1 MTKPII
7 YMTSC
12 LTLGDFFFVFDRG
25 PATDARKFCC
35 IYKNRQTV
43 VFLVIGGLIYKR
55 EKVSKGKGRER
66 ERERVGNRR
75 GMKKQKIVY
84 FLQALAKELSKFP

>member
-12 LTLGDFFFVFDRG
+12 LTLGDFFLFLIVDRQLTPESFAVFIKTGKRLFFSYRRFDIQTG
-25 PATDARKFCC
+25 KSVQRK
-35 IYKNRQTV
+35 
-43 VFLVIGGLIYKR
+43 KR
-55 EKVSKGKGRER
+55 RER
-66 ERERVGNRR
+66 EWVGNRR

>member
-55 EKVSKGKGRER
+55 EKVSKGKRGER
-66 ERERVGNRR
+66 ERTGRQSKRNEKAENRLLSSSFGQRV
-75 GMKKQKIVY
+75 
-84 FLQALAKELSKFP
+84 E